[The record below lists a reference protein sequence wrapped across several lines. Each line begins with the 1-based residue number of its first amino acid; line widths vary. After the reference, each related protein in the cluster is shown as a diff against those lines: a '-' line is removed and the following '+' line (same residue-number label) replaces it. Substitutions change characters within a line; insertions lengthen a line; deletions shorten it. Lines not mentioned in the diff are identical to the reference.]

1 MKIPAMPQQTKVF
14 RVFVSSTFTDMK
26 EERHLLQQEVFPKLE
41 EFCLQNNAKFQ
52 AVDLRWGVTEES
64 QLNQK
69 TLEICLNEVAR
80 CQRVS
85 PKPNFLILLGDK
97 YGWQPIPEKIPEQDW
112 DKILPLAKENTEL
125 LETWYKKDENA
136 VPPEY
141 DLQPRGEEH
150 KEYKDWEP
158 IDNQLR
164 LALRDAVSAL
174 SFSEEEL
181 IKYYASAT
189 HQEILNGALNP
200 PSEIEEPEKHVF
212 ALVRQADIIPKDES
226 ANGFIDLI
234 GDVHDTKAKA
244 KLNTLKDRLETHLKE
259 NYITYKANWKNNKT
273 EIEDAAAYADKIFDK
288 LKAVIEE
295 QLTKVIDDDE
305 IAHEQRLHTEFK
317 NKLVTHFRGR
327 AETLTT
333 IQNYLNDPSSN
344 KTLSLIG
351 ESGSGKSSVMAK
363 VVQDTLE
370 SKSADTLLVYRFL
383 GTTSNSSNVIS
394 LMQSVAGQIAQR
406 FGTELN
412 DLAGE
417 GNEKALHEMYG
428 MTEVFRKS
436 LELATAEKPVVLF
449 LDALDQLS
457 DTDNARQLNWLPA
470 ELPANVKIV
479 VSSLPELQDKLTG
492 TQSEALPLLPRTE
505 VSLILNTWLE
515 SINRTLTPEQFDV
528 ILGKEKSDLPIYLKL
543 AFEQAKEWTSYQK
556 NCQLSD
562 KVEGIINDFIKDL
575 EDDHVEGLVEHVIC
589 YMLCGRYQGLAEN
602 EILDILVF
610 DEEYWAT
617 FLDNSHKDH
626 REELR
631 EAKKIPLAVWS
642 RLYLDLEPF
651 LTERDADGVPIITF
665 FHRQF
670 NEVLRKRYKLDEEV
684 SVE

>member
-1 MKIPAMPQQTKVF
+1 MPQQTKVF

-26 EERHLLQQEVFPKLE
+26 EERHLLQQDVFPKLE

-97 YGWQPIPEKIPEQDW
+97 YGWQPIPEKIPEDEW
-112 DKILPLAKENTEL
+112 NEILPLAKGNTGV
-125 LETWYKKDENA
+125 LETWYRKDANA

-141 DLQPRGEEH
+141 VLQPRGEEH
-150 KEYKDWEP
+150 KEYEKWEP
-158 IDNQLR
+158 IDNELR
-164 LALRDAVSAL
+164 NVLRDAVNKL
-174 SFSEEEL
+174 SFTKEQK
-181 IKYYASAT
+181 IKYFASAT

-200 PSEIEEPEKHVF
+200 PSEIEDPGKHVF
-212 ALVRQADIIPKDES
+212 ALVRQADIKPKDKS
-226 ANGFIDLI
+226 ADGFIDLT
-234 GDVHDTKAKA
+234 GTVHDTKAESNLNILKK
-244 KLNTLKDRLETHLKE
+244 KLDGILGE
-259 NYITYKANWKNNKT
+259 NYIPYTANWKNSKT
-273 EIEDAAAYADKIFDK
+273 EIENPKAYTDSIFEK

-295 QLTKVIDDDE
+295 QLTNVIDEDE
-305 IAHEQRLHTEFK
+305 IEHEQQLHKEFK

-327 AETLTT
+327 KETITS
-333 IQNYLNDPSSN
+333 IQNYLYEPSRN

-370 SKSADTLLVYRFL
+370 RISEDSVLVHRFL

-394 LMQSVAGQIAQR
+394 LMQSVAGQIAQQ
-406 FGTELN
+406 FDTKLEDLTE
-412 DLAGE
+412 A
-417 GNEKALHEMYG
+417 GNEKTLHEIYG
-428 MTEVFRKS
+428 MSEVFKRS
-436 LELATAEKPVVLF
+436 LGLATSEKPVFLF

-457 DTDNARQLNWLPA
+457 DTDNAKQLNWLPV
-470 ELPANVKIV
+470 ELPENVKIV
-479 VSSLPELQDKLTG
+479 VSSLPELQNSLSE
-492 TQSEALPLLPRTE
+492 TQTEPLPLLPKTE
-505 VSLILNTWLE
+505 VSLILSTWLD
-515 SINRTLTPEQFDV
+515 SINRTLTKEQFDL
-528 ILGKEKSDLPIYLKL
+528 ILSKEKSELPIYLKL
-543 AFEQAKEWTSYQK
+543 AYEQAKEWTSYQK
-556 NCQLSD
+556 DYQISD
-562 KVEGIINDFIKDL
+562 TVEGIIIEFIKDL
-575 EDDHVEGLVEHVIC
+575 ENEHVDGLVEHVIC
-589 YMLCGRYQGLAEN
+589 YMLSGRYQGLAEN

-617 FLDNSHKDH
+617 FLKNSHEDH

-651 LTERDADGVPIITF
+651 LTERDADGIPIITF

-670 NEVLRKRYKLDEEV
+670 NEVLRKKYKLDEEV
-684 SVE
+684 VTE

>member
-1 MKIPAMPQQTKVF
+1 MPQQTKVF

-26 EERHLLQQEVFPKLE
+26 EERHLLQKDVFPKLE

-80 CQRVS
+80 CQRIS

-97 YGWQPIPEKIPEQDW
+97 YGWQPIPEKIPEKEWAQ
-112 DKILPLAKENTEL
+112 ILPIVEGDVHLVKN
-125 LETWYKKDENA
+125 WYKKDANA

-141 DLQPRGEEH
+141 VLQPRGEEY
-150 KEYKDWEP
+150 KEYGKWEP
-158 IDNQLR
+158 IDNEIR
-164 LALRDAVSAL
+164 NVLRDAVNKL
-174 SFSEEEL
+174 SYTDEQRIRYF
-181 IKYYASAT
+181 ASAT

-200 PSEIEEPEKHVF
+200 PSEIEDPGKHVF
-212 ALVRQADIIPKDES
+212 ALVRQADIKPKDRS
-226 ANGFIDLI
+226 ADGFIDLT
-234 GDVHDTKAKA
+234 GDVHDTKAESH
-244 KLNTLKDRLETHLKE
+244 LNNLKDPLERNLKE
-259 NYITYKANWKNNKT
+259 NYITYTANWKNNKT
-273 EIEDAAAYADKIFDK
+273 EIEDPTAYTDKIFEK

-295 QLTKVIDDDE
+295 QLNNVIDDDE
-305 IAHEQRLHTEFK
+305 IAHEQRLHKEFK
-317 NKLVTHFRGR
+317 NKLVKHFRGR

-333 IQNYLNDPSSN
+333 IQNYLNDQSRN

-370 SKSADTLLVYRFL
+370 SESGNSVLVYRFL

-394 LMQSVAGQIAQR
+394 LMQSVSGQIAQG
-406 FGTELN
+406 FDTELN
-412 DLAGE
+412 ALAGE
-417 GNEKALHEMYG
+417 GNEKALHEIYG

-436 LELATAEKPVVLF
+436 LELATIEKPVVLF

-457 DTDNARQLNWLPA
+457 DTDNAKHLNWLPA
-470 ELPANVKIV
+470 ELPENVKII
-479 VSSLPELQDKLTG
+479 VSSLSELIDRLTE
-492 TQSEALPLLPRTE
+492 TQNEQLPLLPRTE
-505 VSLILNTWLE
+505 VSLILNTWLD
-515 SINRTLTPEQFDV
+515 SINRTLTDEQYGT
-528 ILGKEKSDLPIYLKL
+528 ILSKEKSELPIYLKL
-543 AFEQAKEWTSYQK
+543 AFEQAKNWTSYQE
-556 NCQLSD
+556 NFQISD
-562 KVEGIINDFIKDL
+562 SVEGIITEFIKVL
-575 EDDHVEGLVEHVIC
+575 EDEHVGGLVEHVIC

-617 FLDNSHKDH
+617 FLENSHKDH

-631 EAKKIPLAVWS
+631 KARKIPLAVWS

-670 NEVLRKRYKLDEEV
+670 NEVLRKKYKLLEEV
-684 SVE
+684 EVE